1 MMRRKLP
8 NKIHDCDKRP
18 VSPAELGE
26 YLEQMRETARLEV
39 GHLCHYLGVSR
50 QTYLRYEAGERL
62 PRDPYAF
69 IYDFRIIIRAVIMA
83 RRRAGEL

>member
-1 MMRRKLP
+1 MIHRKFP
-8 NKIHDCDKRP
+8 NKIHSCDKRP
-18 VSPAELGE
+18 VSPTELGK
-26 YLEQMRETARLEV
+26 YLKQMRETARLEISP
-39 GHLCHYLGVSR
+39 LCRYLGVSR

-69 IYDFRIIIRAVIMA
+69 IYDFRTIIRAVIMA